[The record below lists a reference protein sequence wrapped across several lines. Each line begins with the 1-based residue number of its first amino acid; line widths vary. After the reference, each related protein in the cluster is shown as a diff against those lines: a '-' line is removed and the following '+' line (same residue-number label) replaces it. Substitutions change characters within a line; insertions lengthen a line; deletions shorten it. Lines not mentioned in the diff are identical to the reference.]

1 MEHNYISQTT
11 RIILVYKKKCYDWK
25 PVFTVSKLLLIIKM
39 IELFDKLLNDF
50 SF

>member
-11 RIILVYKKKCYDWK
+11 RITVVYKKKCDNWK
-25 PVFTVSKLLLIIKM
+25 PVYTVSKLPIIKM

>member
-1 MEHNYISQTT
+1 MDHDYISQTT

-25 PVFTVSKLLLIIKM
+25 PVCTVSKLLIIKM
-39 IELFDKLLNDF
+39 IELFGKLLNDF

>member
-1 MEHNYISQTT
+1 MEHNHISQTT
-11 RIILVYKKKCYDWK
+11 RITLVYKKKYYDWK
-25 PVFTVSKLLLIIKM
+25 PAYTVIKLLIIKM

>member
-11 RIILVYKKKCYDWK
+11 RIALVHMKKCYDWK
-25 PVFTVSKLLLIIKM
+25 PVYTVSKLMIVKM